1 MKHGNVFGR
10 TSKTYQASIVPVFME
25 VKERKL
31 GGGTVAI
38 ENLADGTLIPAGAPV
53 RLAKMGGTAIILD
66 AFKVLANVS
75 SAATAV
81 KLADGI
87 CGTKPAKGMILG
99 KLSGDTAAKAAA
111 LGDYTEGSGFAIT
124 ANSLGELSEGDYLY
138 ICVEAGSSKKA
149 VLPDG
154 LSWRDILKGEGDT
167 VASVA
172 VVTKGQVLG
181 DRIPTMP
188 DAYKNALVG
197 ITFEYEL

>member
-10 TSKTYQASIVPVFME
+10 TSKQYPASVIPVFME

-31 GGGTVAI
+31 GGGTVKI
-38 ENLADGTLIPAGAPV
+38 ENLPNGTLIPVGVPV
-53 RLAKMGGTAIILD
+53 RLAKMGGDAIILD
-66 AFKVLANVS
+66 GFKVLAAVTAES
-75 SAATAV
+75 TAV
-81 KLADGI
+81 KLSDGI

-111 LGDYTEGSGFAIT
+111 LGAYTEGTGFAIT
-124 ANSLGELSEGDYLY
+124 ANSLGTLAEGDMLY
-138 ICVEAGSSKKA
+138 ICVEAGASKKA

-154 LSWRDILKGEGDT
+154 LSWRDILKEEGDT

-188 DAYKNALVG
+188 DAYKDALKG

>member
-10 TSKTYQASIVPVFME
+10 TSKRYPASVIPVFME

-31 GGGTVAI
+31 GGGTVSI
-38 ENLADGTLIPAGAPV
+38 ENLPNGTLIPAGVPV
-53 RLAKMGGTAIILD
+53 RLAKMGGDAIILD
-66 AFKVLANVS
+66 GFKVLAAVTAES
-75 SAATAV
+75 TAV
-81 KLADGI
+81 KLSDGI

-99 KLSGDTAAKAAA
+99 KLNGDTAAKAAA
-111 LGDYTEGSGFAIT
+111 LGAYTEGTGFAIT
-124 ANSLGELSEGDYLY
+124 ANSLGTLAEGDVLYL
-138 ICVEAGSSKKA
+138 CVEAGSSKKA

-154 LSWRDILKGEGDT
+154 LSWRDILKEEGDT

-181 DRIPTMP
+181 DRIPKMP
-188 DAYKNALVG
+188 DAYKDALKG